1 MLRFP
6 AVLGF
11 VFATFLACDTS
22 AQMGNGRAATLEGLA
37 RCRGIVDPGER
48 LACYDEAAAAL
59 DTAERSGEL
68 VVLDR
73 QQVQETRRQ
82 LFGFQ
87 IGNPFAGRLNGP
99 EEPEIDSIETT
110 LKSAGLVA
118 DGKWL
123 FRLADGS
130 EWRQID
136 SGGVRFRDREGE
148 PVRVRRASLG
158 SFLMTV
164 GNSRAVR
171 VRRQ

>member
-1 MLRFP
+1 MLRIMATVVFFLVT
-6 AVLGF
+6 AVAAD
-11 VFATFLACDTS
+11 VS
-22 AQMGNGRAATLEGLA
+22 AQSSSARATIVEDLA
-37 RCRGIVDPGER
+37 RCREIADARQR
-48 LACYDEAAAAL
+48 LTCYDAAAAAL
-59 DTAERSGEL
+59 DTAERAGEL

-73 QQVQETRRQ
+73 QQVQDTQRR

-87 IGNPFAGRLNGP
+87 IGNPFAARLNGP

-110 LKSAGLVA
+110 LVSAGFVG
-118 DGKWL
+118 DGKRL

-136 SGGVRFRDREGE
+136 SGGVHFRERQGE
-148 PVRVRRASLG
+148 PVRIRRASLG
-158 SFLMTV
+158 SYLMTI

>member
-1 MLRFP
+1 MQKIVATL
-6 AVLGF
+6 AVIFSIG
-11 VFATFLACDTS
+11 LAS
-22 AQMGNGRAATLEGLA
+22 GAAAQTEAGRAEVLDRLA
-37 RCRGIVDPGER
+37 QCRAVADGGQR
-48 LACYDEAAAAL
+48 LACYDQAAAAL
-59 DTAERSGEL
+59 DAAERGGDV

-73 QQVQETRRQ
+73 RQVQEARRQ

-99 EEPEIDSIETT
+99 AAPDIDSIETT
-110 LKSAGLVA
+110 LVSAGLVG

-136 SGGVRFRDREGE
+136 SGQVRFRNRQGE
-148 PVRVRRASLG
+148 AVRVRRASLG
-158 SFLMTV
+158 SYLMTV
-164 GNSRAVR
+164 ENSRAVR